1 MKDKTIKSPVIK
13 SRYTWSNWC
22 VALWRVGSNVGSVKG
37 GRGLVNTEKIA
48 RRMDSSILSRP
59 SADKVIAWVQ
69 LQKGSAGIS
78 SITDYCKPQKTSG
91 CENHPLMS
99 RLFH

>member
-1 MKDKTIKSPVIK
+1 MKDKTIKSPVIQ
-13 SRYTWSNWC
+13 SRYTWSNWS
-22 VALWRVGSNVGSVKG
+22 VVLSRAGSNVRSVKA

-48 RRMDSSILSRP
+48 RRMDGHILSRP